1 MVCSLAETHF
11 TGDEKACLSFL
22 IWEMRSTPELYNNQ
36 GYLRGNA
43 VNTWIVNSQEETGSQ
58 FELESLNVTIL
69 QSWTSAP

>member
-11 TGDEKACLSFL
+11 TGDKKACLSFL

-43 VNTWIVNSQEETGSQ
+43 MTTVQ
-58 FELESLNVTIL
+58 
-69 QSWTSAP
+69 